1 MAKKPDDEH
10 NAKLP
15 DFDTLI
21 DINNE
26 DPEALTELR
35 QRLSDEFVDSCPD
48 SSRRRLEGLLF
59 RINMELRRAKNP
71 ATAYLR
77 LSDMM
82 YSSFSELHH
91 SLHQPEDLLNK
102 KNQQGQNQDSADI
115 LSFPQDQSWQGNKPH

>member
-1 MAKKPDDEH
+1 MAKKPDDDHKVE
-10 NAKLP
+10 LP

-21 DINNE
+21 DINQK
-26 DPEALTELR
+26 DPEALTRLR
-35 QRLSDEFVDSCPD
+35 QRLSDDFLDSCPD

-59 RINMELRRAKNP
+59 RINMELRRARNP

-102 KNQQGQNQDSADI
+102 ENQRGQNQRSADI
-115 LSFPQDQSWQGNKPH
+115 LSFPQDHSWKGNKPH

>member
-35 QRLSDEFVDSCPD
+35 QRLSDEFVDKTSAVLIFYRFP
-48 SSRRRLEGLLF
+48 
-59 RINMELRRAKNP
+59 RINPGKETNP
-71 ATAYLR
+71 INPT
-77 LSDMM
+77 
-82 YSSFSELHH
+82 
-91 SLHQPEDLLNK
+91 
-102 KNQQGQNQDSADI
+102 SANAQC
-115 LSFPQDQSWQGNKPH
+115 LTVTERS

>member
-1 MAKKPDDEH
+1 MAKKTDDEH
-10 NAKLP
+10 TVELP

-21 DINNE
+21 DINKK

-59 RINMELRRAKNP
+59 RINMELGRAGNP

-91 SLHQPEDLLNK
+91 SLNQPGDLLNTD
-102 KNQQGQNQDSADI
+102 NQQGQTRRSADI
-115 LSFPQDQSWQGNKPH
+115 LSFPQDHAWKGNKPH

>member
-10 NAKLP
+10 RVELP

-21 DINNE
+21 DINKK

-59 RINMELRRAKNP
+59 RINMELRRAGNP

-91 SLHQPEDLLNK
+91 SLNQPGDLLNPE
-102 KNQQGQNQDSADI
+102 NQQGQTRRSADI
-115 LSFPQDQSWQGNKPH
+115 LSFPQDHTWKGNKPH